1 MRKVLV
7 VAAHPDDEA
16 LGCAGTILK
25 HVSDGDEVHLV
36 FMSDGISSRKNIS
49 KKDRKNRLKGSKL
62 AHSLLGISSVK
73 WINLPDNKM
82 DTIPLLDLIKKIEV
96 IINQIK
102 PTTIYTHHYGDLNID
117 HQLTYSAVITAS
129 RPLPNSTL
137 KEIFGFEIL
146 SSTEW
151 SIAKHLQFN
160 PNYFVDI
167 TDEFSSKMK
176 VIAAYSEEMR
186 RSPHSRSIQHVET
199 LARHR
204 GFSVGVEMAEAFE
217 VYRMVK

>member
-1 MRKVLV
+1 MC
-7 VAAHPDDEA
+7 
-16 LGCAGTILK
+16 GNYLK

-49 KKDRKNRLKGSKL
+49 KKDKKNRLKGSKL

-82 DTIPLLDLIKKIEV
+82 DTIPLLDLIKKIE
-96 IINQIK
+96 IIIDQIK

-137 KEIFGFEIL
+137 KEILDLKFCQVLNGQSQNTCNLIL
-146 SSTEW
+146 
-151 SIAKHLQFN
+151 IIL
-160 PNYFVDI
+160 
-167 TDEFSSKMK
+167 
-176 VIAAYSEEMR
+176 
-186 RSPHSRSIQHVET
+186 
-199 LARHR
+199 
-204 GFSVGVEMAEAFE
+204 
-217 VYRMVK
+217 